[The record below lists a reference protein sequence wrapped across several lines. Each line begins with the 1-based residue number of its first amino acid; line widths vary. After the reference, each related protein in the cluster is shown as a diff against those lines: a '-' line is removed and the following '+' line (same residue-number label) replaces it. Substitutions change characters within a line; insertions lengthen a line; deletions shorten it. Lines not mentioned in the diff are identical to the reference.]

1 MAPRTAGGMTH
12 SGHTHRENY
21 GFIGTNRPAPAS
33 VFSRS
38 LGLHL
43 RNLGLVAHGEH
54 TPETAH
60 RGRIPEYTYP
70 EGPIP
75 SLVTSHGQVS
85 CLRNQRI
92 MARDKLA
99 RGMALTGHI
108 LLGNHVVNHTKGSA
122 LVSALGHGLDLRLEN
137 LGPTDFGGRTLGAAH
152 GGCIPEPT
160 YVGGP
165 GPSLITGHG
174 QDFHPGSLMSVVH
187 GELTRGMARD
197 GRNTLG
203 NHKIARTNGS
213 MPVIGYCPIQT
224 RHVRK
229 LDLIVK
235 PRTGQRFHL
244 QNVVSQGTHEQ
255 RSRPPPCCD
264 VTRD

>member
-21 GFIGTNRPAPAS
+21 GFIGANRPAPAS

-43 RNLGLVAHGEH
+43 GNLGLVAHGEH
-54 TPETAH
+54 TPRTAH
-60 RGRIPEYTYP
+60 GGCIPEYTYP

-122 LVSALGHGLDLRLEN
+122 LMSALGHGLDLRLEN

-160 YVGGP
+160 YAGGLGPLSHHWPRPRFPPRKPDVRGSWRAHPRNGPRWPQHFRESQDCSNQRVNACHRLLPDPNSPREETRFDSQTTHWTTLSPAKRSEP
-165 GPSLITGHG
+165 GH
-174 QDFHPGSLMSVVH
+174 
-187 GELTRGMARD
+187 ARA
-197 GRNTLG
+197 T
-203 NHKIARTNGS
+203 
-213 MPVIGYCPIQT
+213 
-224 RHVRK
+224 
-229 LDLIVK
+229 K
-235 PRTGQRFHL
+235 PPTTVLRCY
-244 QNVVSQGTHEQ
+244 S
-255 RSRPPPCCD
+255 
-264 VTRD
+264 